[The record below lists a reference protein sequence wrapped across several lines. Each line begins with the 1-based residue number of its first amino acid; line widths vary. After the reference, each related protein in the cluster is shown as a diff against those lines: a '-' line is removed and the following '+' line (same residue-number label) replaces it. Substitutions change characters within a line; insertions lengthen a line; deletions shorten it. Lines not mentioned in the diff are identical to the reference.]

1 MANHMPEGASPLSP
15 YLTVNNTGAAIDF
28 YKRAFGA
35 EEVMSINVPDTDR
48 VMHAEIRIGGTNV
61 MLSDENKDWG
71 TSTVETLGG
80 SPVSLHI
87 YVEDADATVAQA
99 IEAGAELAHPMAE
112 MFWGDRMGSVICP
125 FGFKWS
131 VATHVRDVDPADF
144 EAGARAMMAEMGG

>member
-48 VMHAEIRIGGTNV
+48 VMHAEIRIGGTIV
-61 MLSDENKDWG
+61 MLSDENKDWD

-87 YVEDADATVAQA
+87 YV
-99 IEAGAELAHPMAE
+99 ELAHPMAE